1 MDATADQISRAC
13 LRGRPCPPSLLRL
26 CAETAAQGHG
36 HSVRRLITTLD
47 VLEDGYGDAVAT
59 EGEDVAANVRAHR

>member
-1 MDATADQISRAC
+1 
-13 LRGRPCPPSLLRL
+13 
-26 CAETAAQGHG
+26 
-36 HSVRRLITTLD
+36 VRRLITTLD